1 MDGFALALLVL
12 IFLMSIPTLALVA
25 VIYSRLFTQS
35 PIAPLLGAPRGLNAA
50 SATASTVA
58 KPKELVTDPTET
70 TEIVEIIP
78 PEYSGD
84 NVVNSVDSP
93 SAANQFFDEED
104 KSIQTFF
111 NQTMNFSGAY
121 MTSLLGGNGVGL
133 VSGPLTAP
141 QDNYLWSYDGNY
153 ITNSSSKTCLSVQS
167 DGTVQLGQCG
177 VGRWVWRQD
186 VNTNNPSVGTFTYW
200 ASSDATPQQLVSD
213 NGTLTTVQVPNPDAL
228 VTVG

>member
-1 MDGFALALLVL
+1 MDWLASALLVL
-12 IFLMSIPTLALVA
+12 IFLMTIPTLALVA

-50 SATASTVA
+50 ASSAD
-58 KPKELVTDPTET
+58 KPKELVTETAEPTEVI
-70 TEIVEIIP
+70 EFIP
-78 PEYSGD
+78 QEFSGD
-84 NVVNSVDSP
+84 NVVNTVDSP
-93 SAANQFFDEED
+93 SAANQFFEEED

-111 NQTMNFSGAY
+111 SQPMNFSGAY
-121 MTSLLGGNGVGL
+121 LTSLLGGNGVGL
-133 VSGPLTAP
+133 VSGPLPTVP

-153 ITNSSSKTCLSVQS
+153 ITNSSSKNCLAVQS

-213 NGTLTTVQVPNPDAL
+213 NGTLTAVQVPNPDAL